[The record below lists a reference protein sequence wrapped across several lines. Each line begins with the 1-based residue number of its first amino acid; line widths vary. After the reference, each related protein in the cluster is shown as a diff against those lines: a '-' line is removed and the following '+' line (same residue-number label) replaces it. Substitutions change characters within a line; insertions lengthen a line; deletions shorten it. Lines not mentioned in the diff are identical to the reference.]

1 MKRTILSSL
10 LALAAFTS
18 FAAAETTITLQGV
31 HNCCKGCANGI
42 TKAAEGIKD
51 VTVTP
56 EGKKVTITA
65 KSKTNAKKAVEAIQA
80 AGYFG
85 TSEDE
90 VVQAKAPVAT
100 SAKPEKKLTSATV
113 TGAHL
118 CCGKCVTA
126 VSDAVKTVAGITKS
140 NIVAKSKTFTVEGE
154 FSEKE
159 LLAAL
164 NKAGFSGAVSN

>member
-1 MKRTILSSL
+1 MKTPLVLS
-10 LALAAFTS
+10 LALLSLASLAT
-18 FAAAETTITLQGV
+18 AAETTVTLSGV

-56 EGKKVTITA
+56 EGKTVKITA
-65 KSKTNAKKAVEAIQA
+65 KSKMNAKKAAEAIIA

-85 TSEDE
+85 TSDAESSSSSSSSSST
-90 VVQAKAPVAT
+90 KA
-100 SAKPEKKLTSATV
+100 SKKLTSATV

-126 VSDAVKTVAGITKS
+126 VSDAVKTVTGITKS
-140 NIVAKSKTFTVEGE
+140 NIVAKESTFTVEGE
-154 FSEKE
+154 FTEGE

-164 NKAGFSGAVSN
+164 NKAGFNGTIGK